1 VSKDLKMRRFFGVV
15 LATVLLA
22 IMIAMPAT
30 ANDADVSGESIV
42 LAVDGEGLG
51 PDPQPRLAEE
61 NKARELAGYE
71 NPEVPF
77 TWGAAWIL
85 TFTGMVGLALLISLY
100 WLLVHRPSKQ
110 GGQGA

>member
-1 VSKDLKMRRFFGVV
+1 MRRVLGVA

-22 IMIAMPAT
+22 TIIAMPA
-30 ANDADVSGESIV
+30 AADDADVAGESIV

-51 PDPQPRLAEE
+51 PEPQPRLAEE

-71 NPEVPF
+71 NPDVPF

-85 TFTGMVGLALLISLY
+85 TFTGMVGLALLIALY
-100 WLLVHRPSKQ
+100 WLLVHRPSRRATE
-110 GGQGA
+110 GA